1 MNALLLISA
10 MALAPAAP
18 LPKEA
23 PLQWKLAKGDK
34 FYTKTVQTL
43 AQTITVM
50 GNDMDQESVTT
61 TFNKYEVTE
70 AGDKGYTIEQTTI
83 KTVVKGNIPGTTEAA
98 EKMKDIKLV
107 FTTDEKFEVKKVA
120 GLDKMLEKLTD
131 GNAEANKLVS
141 SIVSEDLMKHALTE
155 LFKIT
160 PDKAVK
166 KGDKWKKDGKFPLG
180 PLGEFTL
187 ESDFV
192 FAESDKSDKVTYK
205 GEGKFTLPK
214 VADQNLPFTFT
225 KGELK
230 LDKYEGEINFDSKA
244 GRLKSTST
252 TMKTDGTMT
261 ISVNGMEIEIKI
273 KQDVKADTTV
283 SDKNLA
289 DD

>member
-18 LPKEA
+18 LPKDA

-34 FYTKTVQTL
+34 FFTKTVQTMT
-43 AQTITVM
+43 QTVTVM
-50 GNDMDQESVTT
+50 GTDMDQDNEQI
-61 TFNKYEVTE
+61 TFHKYEIKE
-70 AGDKGYTIEQTTI
+70 ASDKGYTIEQTTI
-83 KTVVKGNIPGTTEAA
+83 KSAVKGNIPGAGDAA
-98 EKMKDIKLV
+98 EKMKDIKLT
-107 FTTDEKFEVKKVA
+107 FTTDEKFEVKKVE

-131 GNAEANKLVS
+131 GNEQAKQLVS
-141 SIVSEDLMKHALTE
+141 SMVSEDLMKQGLME
-155 LFKIT
+155 LFKLT
-160 PDKAVK
+160 PDKVVK
-166 KGDKWKKDGKFPLG
+166 KGDKWKKEGKYPLG

-187 ESDFV
+187 ESNFV
-192 FAESDKSDKVTYK
+192 FADSDKSDKVTYS

-214 VADQNLPFTFT
+214 NPDPNLPFTFS

-230 LDKYEGEINFDSKA
+230 MDKYEGEINFDSKA

-252 TMKTDGTMT
+252 TMKTAGTMT
-261 ISVNGMEIEIKI
+261 IAVNGMEIEVKI
-273 KQDVKADTTV
+273 KQDIKATTTV